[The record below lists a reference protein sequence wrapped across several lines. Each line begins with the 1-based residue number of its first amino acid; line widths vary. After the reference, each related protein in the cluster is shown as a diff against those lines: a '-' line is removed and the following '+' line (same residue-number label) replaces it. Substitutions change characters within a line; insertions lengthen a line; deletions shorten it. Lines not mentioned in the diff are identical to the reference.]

1 MDTPTAQHDPHHT
14 SLTPLVLHT
23 VCTGTT
29 AWVVVL
35 SSEPRGLAGLS
46 VTSHAGVLTRSKIS
60 ESLLHRLSRP
70 WHSLGPRGS
79 HRDQRYGASPQIFFA
94 CGGRLLI
101 RIDPSHAQQSPPQHP
116 PLPILVAL
124 LERNLQAKQFSQI
137 ASSSNKRM
145 SRKPVYAG
153 PL

>member
-1 MDTPTAQHDPHHT
+1 MRAK
-14 SLTPLVLHT
+14 S
-23 VCTGTT
+23 GRGT
-29 AWVVVL
+29 AWGQEAPTVINDTARV
-35 SSEPRGLAGLS
+35 A
-46 VTSHAGVLTRSKIS
+46 
-60 ESLLHRLSRP
+60 
-70 WHSLGPRGS
+70 
-79 HRDQRYGASPQIFFA
+79 PQIFFA

>member
-14 SLTPLVLHT
+14 SLSHHLLHT
-23 VCTGTT
+23 VHRYHCLGSSI
-29 AWVVVL
+29 

>member
-1 MDTPTAQHDPHHT
+1 MG
-14 SLTPLVLHT
+14 SS
-23 VCTGTT
+23 
-29 AWVVVL
+29 L

-46 VTSHAGVLTRSKIS
+46 VPWHAGVLTRSTIGG
-60 ESLLHRLSRP
+60 SLLCRLTLP
-70 WHSLGPRGS
+70 WHGLGPRGS

-94 CGGRLLI
+94 CGGRPLI

-145 SRKPVYAG
+145 SEKPVYAG